1 MVWLTYQGTP
11 HFIEHQAAV
20 NKNIHRVSN
29 QIAGVTIWKQ
39 ARKHSLPY
47 RHNHTVTS
55 VHDQI
60 HCFRKRTIPAM
71 RRWFLLLFAL
81 LILVLG
87 TWAGRSYLSEL
98 ILVSTLQHYRL
109 QDVVVDIHDIGLQQS
124 NIANISFTIVTQDG
138 LLRINAR
145 ESQLTYTPGLLSEM
159 RIDSLN
165 ITRLTLNYESLHN
178 NTAQKSTTGLRLEP
192 VKLIATMRH
201 TLHEYIAFNTLTI
214 ESIIPDGHVF
224 GSLNQQSM
232 QLSSTR
238 YSGAIHTSL
247 IYAEPFPDHADN
259 PVRAVNTELSP
270 TRLAVNLGFSDIKT
284 PPVAR
289 LDLAIADTNIHGNYR
304 INPQLLISWLEPVI
318 DISALSSTAEINGSL
333 SAEFKSED
341 QIITTLS
348 ATTGRLGYNA
358 YSAHDAGLQISVQT
372 STINPLDHLKI
383 LNGSYFRSGSLNYQD
398 VSLEGLRLNLAGDFA
413 MPADT
418 WQYTG
423 GFSSRELEIHYQS
436 QVLKLADIAGR
447 LTATAETLA
456 SSGDFSTANLPG
468 RFTFAIDHDFKTAAG
483 QFDIRPV
490 KKFKLHRNNSKFSQL
505 LTPWPY
511 PFDLYTGT
519 LDLSS
524 QAMWSPGED
533 FRLITG
539 IKLDDGGGSI
549 GEVLFSGLFLDHE
562 LEILPRLRSTHASN
576 IRLSHLDSGI
586 TASNISTDLKIQ
598 NASSGTLPQFVITGL
613 HGEVLG
619 GTFTADEFVYDL
631 NKEINRFMI
640 TASDIDLAAIVETQQ
655 FEDIEI
661 TGSVDGTLP
670 IVINDQG
677 ILVEHG
683 SFISK
688 VREGIIR
695 YRPGGGS
702 DQLKQNPLTR
712 IALDALED
720 FHYNHLSADVNFM
733 PEGTLTI
740 NVQLKGTSPELDT
753 ERPVHLNINTE
764 QNLLSL
770 LKSLRFAEGVSAN
783 IDREV
788 RRQYEKN
795 RKQ

>member
-1 MVWLTYQGTP
+1 
-11 HFIEHQAAV
+11 
-20 NKNIHRVSN
+20 
-29 QIAGVTIWKQ
+29 
-39 ARKHSLPY
+39 
-47 RHNHTVTS
+47 
-55 VHDQI
+55 
-60 HCFRKRTIPAM
+60 
-71 RRWFLLLFAL
+71 
-81 LILVLG
+81 
-87 TWAGRSYLSEL
+87 
-98 ILVSTLQHYRL
+98 
-109 QDVVVDIHDIGLQQS
+109 
-124 NIANISFTIVTQDG
+124 
-138 LLRINAR
+138 
-145 ESQLTYTPGLLSEM
+145 
-159 RIDSLN
+159 
-165 ITRLTLNYESLHN
+165 
-178 NTAQKSTTGLRLEP
+178 
-192 VKLIATMRH
+192 
-201 TLHEYIAFNTLTI
+201 
-214 ESIIPDGHVF
+214 
-224 GSLNQQSM
+224 
-232 QLSSTR
+232 
-238 YSGAIHTSL
+238 
-247 IYAEPFPDHADN
+247 
-259 PVRAVNTELSP
+259 
-270 TRLAVNLGFSDIKT
+270 
-284 PPVAR
+284 
-289 LDLAIADTNIHGNYR
+289 
-304 INPQLLISWLEPVI
+304 
-318 DISALSSTAEINGSL
+318 
-333 SAEFKSED
+333 
-341 QIITTLS
+341 
-348 ATTGRLGYNA
+348 
-358 YSAHDAGLQISVQT
+358 
-372 STINPLDHLKI
+372 
-383 LNGSYFRSGSLNYQD
+383 
-398 VSLEGLRLNLAGDFA
+398 
-413 MPADT
+413 
-418 WQYTG
+418 
-423 GFSSRELEIHYQS
+423 
-436 QVLKLADIAGR
+436 
-447 LTATAETLA
+447 
-456 SSGDFSTANLPG
+456 
-468 RFTFAIDHDFKTAAG
+468 
-483 QFDIRPV
+483 
-490 KKFKLHRNNSKFSQL
+490 L